1 MKDTIREIA
10 ISFFISVA
18 LINIAMLVLGL
29 LLRPTQQFGYEVF
42 MYPLIYGLIGVIPV
56 VVFRTKKELSVKQVM
71 IRKIMQLLLLI
82 VLMLGFMFGGK
93 PMNYET
99 ITAAIGVTC
108 SVVVI
113 YILVCAIEWM
123 IDVRTAKSMTEDLLN
138 FQNRVNRE

>member
-93 PMNYET
+93 PMDFEN

-113 YILVCAIEWM
+113 YILVCVIEWM